1 MDSESQNGGAKPK
14 LKLKSNSKSNKPKL
28 QVSKKNKGKAEIV
41 ATALGTSAGKTIIQV
56 KNKVEGKDKS
66 KDKKITKDNTLPEKK
81 EKSPV
86 NKTNIKEDKDD
97 NKGKSKPKSKEKSKE
112 KSKPKTKPKSKSSS
126 HDIIDLSNPQLDSR
140 EYDYQHIIMNYN
152 INNNQSINVL
162 TQYEVSVII
171 GKRASQIAM
180 GALPLIKVTPN
191 MNHIDIAEEELRQKK
206 TPFII
211 KREIGQHAEYWK
223 IADLELYDTI

>member
-14 LKLKSNSKSNKPKL
+14 LKLKSNAKSNKPKL

-56 KNKVEGKDKS
+56 KNKVEGKDKR
-66 KDKKITKDNTLPEKK
+66 KDKKTTKDNTLPEKK
-81 EKSPV
+81 DKSPV
-86 NKTNIKEDKDD
+86 IKTNIKEDKDD
-97 NKGKSKPKSKEKSKE
+97 NKGKSKPKSKEKSNP
-112 KSKPKTKPKSKSSS
+112 KSKPKSKSSS
-126 HDIIDLSNPQLDSR
+126 NDIIDLSNPQLDSR

-152 INNNQSINVL
+152 INNNKSINVL

-211 KREIGQHAEYWK
+211 KREIGQRAEYWK